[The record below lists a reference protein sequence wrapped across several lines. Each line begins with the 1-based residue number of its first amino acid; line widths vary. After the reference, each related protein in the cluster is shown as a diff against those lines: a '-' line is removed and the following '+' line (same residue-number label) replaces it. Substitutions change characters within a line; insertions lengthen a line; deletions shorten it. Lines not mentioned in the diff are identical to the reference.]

1 MGNKNQL
8 GKKNQLGV
16 FSTTLD
22 KKKIKER
29 KFRYKN
35 QNRKDAWYVGVIA

>member
-1 MGNKNQL
+1 MGSKSLIWVIKINQE
-8 GKKNQLGV
+8 KKNQLGV

-35 QNRKDAWYVGVIA
+35 QNRKDA